1 MRDQTVTEAGTVAG
15 TVPLPA
21 GPVAYVTGGYPKVSH
36 TFIQREVAAL
46 RALDLEVL
54 PCTIRRPPP
63 SEVVGA
69 AQEAEAAR
77 TFGVLEAAKN
87 PLHLLAAHARVLARS
102 PGRWAGAAALAWRAR
117 SDGLKA
123 GLWQLFYFLEA
134 AVLARHLERTGAVH
148 LHDHFGSSSCTVA
161 MLAARMAGIPFSFTL
176 HGPDVFFEAHRW
188 RLDVKIAEARFVAC
202 ISAFCRS
209 QAMLFSSP
217 DAWPRLHIVHCAVD
231 PDRYAPGPRDGRTLL
246 FVGRLSAAK
255 GVPVL
260 LDAMAELGRSHP
272 DARLT
277 LIGDGPDRESLE
289 ARAAQAGLA
298 GRVTFAGYRDEQA
311 VAEALAG
318 ADIFVLPSFAE
329 GLPVVLM
336 EALAARCAVV
346 TTRIAGIPELVRD
359 GETGLIVAP
368 GEAGALARALRRL
381 LDDPALRQRLA
392 EAGRAAV
399 QAEFNLAREPAKLAR
414 LFAGVA
420 P

>member
-1 MRDQTVTEAGTVAG
+1 MRDQISSKAETPAVEQAR
-15 TVPLPA
+15 PA
-21 GPVAYVTGGYPKVSH
+21 GSVAYVTGEYPKVSH

-46 RALDLEVL
+46 RALGLDVVT
-54 PCTIRRPPP
+54 CTIRRPPP
-63 SEVVGA
+63 SDVVGA
-69 AQEAEAAR
+69 AQQAEAAR
-77 TFGVLEAAKN
+77 TFGVLETARN
-87 PLHLLAAHARVLARS
+87 PLRLVAAHARFVTRS
-102 PGRWAGAAALAWRAR
+102 PGRWAGAVALAWRAR

-123 GLWQLFYFLEA
+123 GLWQVFYFLES
-134 AVLARHLERTGAVH
+134 AVLARHLQRARAVH

-209 QAMLFSSP
+209 QAMLFSP
-217 DAWPRLHIVHCAVD
+217 PETWPRLHIVHCAVD
-231 PDRYAPGPRDGRTLL
+231 PDRYTEGSRDGRSLL

-260 LDAMAELGRSHP
+260 IDAMARLGRSHP
-272 DARLT
+272 ETRLT
-277 LIGDGPDRESLE
+277 LIGDGPDRAALE
-289 ARAAQAGLA
+289 ARAAEAGLSD
-298 GRVTFAGYRDEQA
+298 RVAFAGYRDEHG

-318 ADIFVLPSFAE
+318 TDIFVLPSFAE

-359 GETGLIVAP
+359 GETGLVVPP
-368 GEAGALARALRRL
+368 GEAEALAQALARLLDNPALRR
-381 LDDPALRQRLA
+381 RLA

-399 QAEFNLAREPAKLAR
+399 EADFNLAHEPAKLAR
-414 LFAGVA
+414 LFAGHA

>member
-1 MRDQTVTEAGTVAG
+1 MRDQTSTEMETAPPG
-15 TVPLPA
+15 VPRPA

-46 RALDLEVL
+46 RALGLDIVT
-54 PCTIRRPPP
+54 CTIRRPPP

-69 AQEAEAAR
+69 AQQDEAAR

-123 GLWQLFYFLEA
+123 GLWQFFYFLEA
-134 AVLARHLERTGAVH
+134 AVLARHLQRTGAVH

-161 MLAARMAGIPFSFTL
+161 MLAARMAGLPFSFTL

-209 QAMLFSSP
+209 QAMLFSAP
-217 DAWPRLHIVHCAVD
+217 EAWPKLHIVHCAVD
-231 PDRYAPGPRDGRTLL
+231 PDRYAAGGRDGCSLL

-260 LDAMAELGRSHP
+260 LDAMAELAVSHP
-272 DARLT
+272 GARLA
-277 LIGDGPDRESLE
+277 LIGDGPDR
-289 ARAAQAGLA
+289 AALQAHAVRAGLSD
-298 GRVTFAGYRDEQA
+298 RVTFAGYRDERG

-359 GETGLIVAP
+359 GETGLIVPP
-368 GEAGALARALRRL
+368 GEAGALAGALGRL
-381 LDDPALRQRLA
+381 LDDAPLRQRLA

-399 QAEFNLAREPAKLAR
+399 EAEFNLAHEPAKLAC
-414 LFAGVA
+414 LFAGHA